1 MKMISKGHYQTTI
14 TLGYNNNIVVDVVK
28 IIGNPSESRWRLTF
42 NETLVGNKKKNLIWL
57 NIYYNQ
63 YDGVIGHIHS
73 SNFSSRIYSGYENV
87 KARDKAY

>member
-42 NETLVGNKKKNLIWL
+42 NETLVGNKK
-57 NIYYNQ
+57 
-63 YDGVIGHIHS
+63 G
-73 SNFSSRIYSGYENV
+73 
-87 KARDKAY
+87 

>member
-1 MKMISKGHYQTTI
+1 MSW
-14 TLGYNNNIVVDVVK
+14 L
-28 IIGNPSESRWRLTF
+28 F
-42 NETLVGNKKKNLIWL
+42 NFFRIKKKKKNLIWL

-63 YDGVIGHIHS
+63 YEGVIGHIHS

>member
-1 MKMISKGHYQTTI
+1 MI
-14 TLGYNNNIVVDVVK
+14 K
-28 IIGNPSESRWRLTF
+28 IF
-42 NETLVGNKKKNLIWL
+42 NFFRKKKKKKNLIWL

-63 YDGVIGHIHS
+63 FDGVIGHIHS

>member
-42 NETLVGNKKKNLIWL
+42 NETLVGNKKNYYYPCKSDAVKRAYEVAMDKVLANGINIINSSFPEFKKN
-57 NIYYNQ
+57 NQ
-63 YDGVIGHIHS
+63 
-73 SNFSSRIYSGYENV
+73 
-87 KARDKAY
+87 